1 MSALETLRALEAL
14 RLEGD
19 ATAAEISRRL
29 SLFNECPSAGD
40 YCAEL
45 DRAEAHVSASLKSAQ

>member
-1 MSALETLRALEAL
+1 VSALETLRALEAL

-29 SLFNECPSAGD
+29 SLFNERPSAGD

-45 DRAEAHVSASLKSAQ
+45 DRAEAHVSASR